1 MQEIF
6 KDILSIDGV
15 KGVMVLSFTG
25 DLVFEKFVS
34 EIARDPGTMNW
45 SQLVASLGAMRETD
59 LIFEKGR
66 IYMRRT
72 DIGYLLIF
80 VSLFVPMAMLR
91 LNCDILLPSLRPEKS
106 NKRWSRLFKR

>member
-25 DLVFEKFVS
+25 DLMFEKFVA
-34 EIARDPGTMNW
+34 EIPRDSDNMNW
-45 SQLVASLGAMRETD
+45 SQIVASLGGMRETD

-72 DIGYLLIF
+72 DIGYLLIY
-80 VSLFVPMAMLR
+80 VGLFIPMAMLR
-91 LNCDILLPSLRPEKS
+91 LNCDILLPTLTQDKS

>member
-15 KGVMVLSFTG
+15 KGVMVLSYAG
-25 DLVFEKFVS
+25 DLVFKKFS
-34 EIARDPGTMNW
+34 TEISRDPDNMNW
-45 SQLVASLGAMRETD
+45 SQLVASLGGMRETD

-72 DIGYLLIF
+72 DMGYLLIF

-91 LNCDILLPSLRPEKS
+91 LNCDIILPLLTPEKS

>member
-1 MQEIF
+1 MHDIF

-25 DLVFEKFVS
+25 DLVFEKFTS
-34 EIARDPGTMNW
+34 KIPRKSGSMNW
-45 SQLVASLGAMRETD
+45 NQFIASLGGMRETD

-80 VSLFVPMAMLR
+80 VGLFVPMAMLR
-91 LNCDILLPSLRPEKS
+91 LNCDILLPSLKPGKP

>member
-1 MQEIF
+1 MQDIF
-6 KDILSIDGV
+6 RDILSIDGV

-25 DLVFEKFVS
+25 DLVFEKFTS
-34 EIARDPGTMNW
+34 KIPRNSDNMNW
-45 SQLVASLGAMRETD
+45 SQFIAALGGMRETD

-80 VSLFVPMAMLR
+80 VGLFVPMAMLR
-91 LNCDILLPSLRPEKS
+91 LNCDILLPSLKPGKS

>member
-6 KDILSIDGV
+6 KDILSIEGV
-15 KGVMVLSFTG
+15 KGLMVLSFTG
-25 DLVFEKFVS
+25 DLVFEKFVAK
-34 EIARDPGTMNW
+34 IPRDSDNMNW
-45 SQLVASLGAMRETD
+45 SQLVASLGGMRETD

-80 VSLFVPMAMLR
+80 VGLFVPMAMLR
-91 LNCDILLPSLRPEKS
+91 LNCDILLPSLTPEKS

>member
-15 KGVMVLSFTG
+15 KGVMVLSFSG
-25 DLVFEKFVS
+25 EVVFEKFVTDLQRES
-34 EIARDPGTMNW
+34 GNMNW
-45 SQLVASLGAMRETD
+45 GQLIASLGAMRETD

-80 VSLFVPMAMLR
+80 VGLFVPMAMLR
-91 LNCDILLPSLRPEKS
+91 LNCDILLPSLTPEKS

>member
-1 MQEIF
+1 MQETF
-6 KDILSIDGV
+6 NDILSIDGV

-25 DLVFEKFVS
+25 DLIFEKFTS
-34 EIARDPGTMNW
+34 QIPRDTGNMNW
-45 SQLVASLGAMRETD
+45 SQFIASLGGMRETD

-72 DIGYLLIF
+72 DIGYLLIL
-80 VSLFVPMAMLR
+80 VGLFVPMAMLR
-91 LNCDILLPSLRPEKS
+91 LNCDILLPSLTPEKS

>member
-1 MQEIF
+1 MQELF
-6 KDILSIDGV
+6 NDILSIDGV

-25 DLVFEKFVS
+25 DLVFEKF
-34 EIARDPGTMNW
+34 IAKIPRDSTKMNW
-45 SQLVASLGAMRETD
+45 SRLVASLGGMRETD

-80 VSLFVPMAMLR
+80 VGLFVPMAMLR
-91 LNCDILLPSLRPEKS
+91 LNCDILLPSLTPEKS

>member
-25 DLVFEKFVS
+25 DLMFEKFAS
-34 EIARDPGTMNW
+34 EIPRDSDNMNW
-45 SQLVASLGAMRETD
+45 SQLVASLGGMRETD

-80 VSLFVPMAMLR
+80 VGLFIPMAMLR
-91 LNCDILLPSLRPEKS
+91 LNCDILLPSLTPEKS